1 MFGRAIEVHGHPS
14 RTLHWPVAVVMAT
27 LLAVASPVGAQW
39 KPDEGLVIRVQ
50 DASGAVTVMGFGSGL
65 MRCVL
70 TSQILSTR

>member
-1 MFGRAIEVHGHPS
+1 
-14 RTLHWPVAVVMAT
+14 MAT